1 MALLK
6 TYYTELSKRDSA
18 SKIIQDV
25 SLEQPEFY
33 TLIDN
38 EFKNLTSIGNDF
50 RIRHH
55 ETNRIN
61 IVDSRHYEYLFNR
74 CLSIISLALDFLI

>member
-1 MALLK
+1 
-6 TYYTELSKRDSA
+6 YYTELSKKDSA